1 MKDFFRKILSEVTP
15 KQFMLVGGFAFL
27 LVGVMIM
34 RGDIDLHALRS
45 KANNKILTYEEA
57 RAKIAG
63 EFGNLNSGSDLMKA
77 QLALVDPTNGAD
89 QGAVLGATTGLDI
102 ADPLN
107 TLLPQKYL
115 DTIKLVTTDDNSDE
129 SFKRY
134 SQKVVL
140 IESQNGMMNI
150 LSTLNS
156 DDNEKLVQISTKAK
170 NLVASMKS
178 VEVPTELTEYH
189 KLKMIYYV
197 TLGQIGESLAGQSQ
211 FKLDD
216 ITKGLLSIMDR
227 LGAIKL
233 EIYNK
238 HGISI

>member
-1 MKDFFRKILSEVTP
+1 
-15 KQFMLVGGFAFL
+15 
-27 LVGVMIM
+27 
-34 RGDIDLHALRS
+34 
-45 KANNKILTYEEA
+45 
-57 RAKIAG
+57 
-63 EFGNLNSGSDLMKA
+63 
-77 QLALVDPTNGAD
+77 
-89 QGAVLGATTGLDI
+89 
-102 ADPLN
+102 
-107 TLLPQKYL
+107 
-115 DTIKLVTTDDNSDE
+115 
-129 SFKRY
+129 
-134 SQKVVL
+134 VL

-150 LSTLNS
+150 LATLNT
-156 DDNEKLVQISTKAK
+156 DDNEKLVGISSKAK

-178 VEVPTELTEYH
+178 VEVPSELIEYH

-238 HGISI
+238 HGLTL

>member
-1 MKDFFRKILSEVTP
+1 MKDFYRKILSEVTP
-15 KQFMLVGGFAFL
+15 KQFMFLGGFAFL

-57 RAKIAG
+57 RAKVAG
-63 EFGNLNSGSDLMKA
+63 EFGNLNSGSDTMKS
-77 QLALVDPTNGAD
+77 QLALVDPSGGD
-89 QGAVLGATTGLDI
+89 KGSVLGAVTGLNI
-102 ADPLN
+102 ADPLE

-115 DTIKLVTTDDNSDE
+115 DSIKLVTTDDNSAE

-134 SQKVVL
+134 SERVVL

-150 LSTLNS
+150 LATLNT
-156 DDNEKLVQISTKAK
+156 DDNEKLVGISGKAK

-178 VEVPTELTEYH
+178 VEVPSELVEYH

-238 HGISI
+238 HGLTL